1 MEEKEKR
8 QVKVYLKPAEYERL
22 NAIAARAAQRFGR
35 KAGRGNGW
43 NSSVIE
49 ALLLPVNDDEL
60 IERLA
65 AMHQAA

>member
-1 MEEKEKR
+1 MEDEEKR
-8 QVKVYLKPAEYERL
+8 QVKVYLKPDAHKRL
-22 NAIAARAAQRFGR
+22 NTIAARAAERFGR

-65 AMHQAA
+65 AMQQAA